1 MLGRRFWL
9 PAAVFVAIAFVIV
22 PTRAE
27 AQAEWA
33 IRAGAGPSLMEGR
46 LGGDW
51 GNGVPVTLGLHYSLS
66 PKFALGVE
74 FSYQR
79 LKLPHAV
86 TIDDTLFYDADS
98 KLEIYRI
105 GFGAKRYVL
114 SPDSRLR
121 PYMAL
126 GVGVYPISISS
137 EDSAGVQIRS
147 IAGTGISPGLGV
159 DYKVGPAF
167 GVSLEARYHLVGG
180 SQAEIGYK
188 AVNYTEISIGFK
200 FVPGEE

>member
-9 PAAVFVAIAFVIV
+9 PATFVLAIVLFLA
-22 PTRAE
+22 PTKAE
-27 AQAEWA
+27 AQAEWS
-33 IRAGAGPSLMEGR
+33 IRAGAGPSLMEGP

-86 TIDDTLFYDADS
+86 TIDDTLFYDAQS

-121 PYMAL
+121 PYAAL
-126 GVGVYPISISS
+126 GVGVYPITISS

-180 SQAEIGYK
+180 SKAEIGYK
-188 AVNYTEISIGFK
+188 AVNYTEVSIGFK